1 MTGVGGV
8 SASDN
13 DALTAGLPAVLD
25 VIVIGGGPAG
35 TAAVFRASELGRRA
49 LLIEREDLL
58 KRFRDCDS
66 DKLLESDDESAGRR
80 RLPKCGEL
88 IQALRLSANGT
99 GFEFARAWR
108 ELYRRFEV
116 PFRIDAE
123 LVELREGYPSTWRVG
138 VFNRRS
144 KTREDLYS
152 KCVVLALGRDADREL
167 LERIGVVR
175 EIDARR
181 NAVLLSTDLES
192 GSRNVYVAG
201 NMLYPAYFECDHFD
215 DDSSRF
221 REVKHDGSIYTSLAD
236 GIAVAD
242 AIAQRTPRKIRVRGT
257 REEFGNAHASS
268 PAVGTS
274 ARVDGPRRQALT
286 LGAGFAIVIAVS
298 AAVWTIVS
306 WNGVMLPAG
315 DTVIVSGRSDDPP
328 VGREG
333 RASSTGPATTG
344 VQSLEEPSAEP
355 SGAGA
360 GNEPA
365 AAAEGPAEE
374 PERRTRAPDARSVDE
389 LLAAANE
396 AFEAGEFGT
405 ARRLF
410 REARERAGPRTS
422 TLEGRRTQSVSAAT
436 RGATDG
442 ALDVDDGGR
451 RNIGRG
457 EDVRPPAV
465 TDAASL
471 RHAVQTNNVVAVRG
485 WVRRGGDVQTED
497 ENGNTPL
504 HFAALA
510 GTANVLRVLIAAGA
524 DPQVPNN
531 RGRTPVDVAKTGA
544 ADASIIGE
552 LERAAKA
559 SHAGR

>member
-8 SASDN
+8 SAGDN

-35 TAAVFRASELGRRA
+35 TAAVFRASELGRRV

-144 KTREDLYS
+144 ETREDLYT

-201 NMLYPAYFECDHFD
+201 NMLYP
-215 DDSSRF
+215 R
-221 REVKHDGSIYTSLAD
+221 I
-236 GIAVAD
+236 
-242 AIAQRTPRKIRVRGT
+242 
-257 REEFGNAHASS
+257 
-268 PAVGTS
+268 
-274 ARVDGPRRQALT
+274 
-286 LGAGFAIVIAVS
+286 
-298 AAVWTIVS
+298 
-306 WNGVMLPAG
+306 
-315 DTVIVSGRSDDPP
+315 
-328 VGREG
+328 
-333 RASSTGPATTG
+333 
-344 VQSLEEPSAEP
+344 
-355 SGAGA
+355 
-360 GNEPA
+360 
-365 AAAEGPAEE
+365 
-374 PERRTRAPDARSVDE
+374 
-389 LLAAANE
+389 
-396 AFEAGEFGT
+396 
-405 ARRLF
+405 
-410 REARERAGPRTS
+410 
-422 TLEGRRTQSVSAAT
+422 
-436 RGATDG
+436 
-442 ALDVDDGGR
+442 
-451 RNIGRG
+451 
-457 EDVRPPAV
+457 
-465 TDAASL
+465 
-471 RHAVQTNNVVAVRG
+471 
-485 WVRRGGDVQTED
+485 
-497 ENGNTPL
+497 
-504 HFAALA
+504 
-510 GTANVLRVLIAAGA
+510 LRV
-524 DPQVPNN
+524 
-531 RGRTPVDVAKTGA
+531 
-544 ADASIIGE
+544 
-552 LERAAKA
+552 
-559 SHAGR
+559 